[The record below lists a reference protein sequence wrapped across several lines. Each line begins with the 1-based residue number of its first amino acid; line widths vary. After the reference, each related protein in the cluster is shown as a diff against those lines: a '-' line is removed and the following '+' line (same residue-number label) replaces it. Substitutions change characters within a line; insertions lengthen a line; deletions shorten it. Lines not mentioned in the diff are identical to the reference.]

1 MIGMHLRPVAGLS
14 VLGLG
19 LWLSS
24 SPAVAEQPSWKCPA
38 QAIEPCVKRHGRLSS
53 QNGIALRI
61 WLIGTTR
68 MVALANDVE
77 DLPRLLQK
85 YLDMTS
91 PDHSYVFGDFDICPV
106 EADRPGYSRRV
117 CVAGAEKLVV
127 QPLRGSRPAF
137 RLLSTWPADGGRNRD
152 KKTP

>member
-61 WLIGTTR
+61 WLVGTTR

-77 DLPRLLQK
+77 DLPRFAPK
-85 YLDMTS
+85 
-91 PDHSYVFGDFDICPV
+91 V
-106 EADRPGYSRRV
+106 PGHDVARSQLHLRGLRHLSDGSRSAWVSRRV

-137 RLLSTWPADGGRNRD
+137 RLLSTGPADGGRQTD